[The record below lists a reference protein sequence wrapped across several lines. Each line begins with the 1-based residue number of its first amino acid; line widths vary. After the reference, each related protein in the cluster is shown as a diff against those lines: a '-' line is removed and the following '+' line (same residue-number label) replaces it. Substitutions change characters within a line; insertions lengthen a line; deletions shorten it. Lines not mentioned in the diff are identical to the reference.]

1 MKIENRKF
9 EIKIP
14 TIEGDQIAEVIALE
28 VPVVWDEEIGEW
40 LLTEEAHALI
50 EDTKA
55 RHMGLLLPQQFRQLR
70 QRHALT
76 QSEIGELF
84 QVGAKSWTRWETGKH
99 RPSRSVNLLIKAL
112 FDNQISIEYLRQSTV
127 GQSDLC
133 RIVRH
138 NFARRNAA
146 PAPLRMDMA
155 IGRQAMNDSTDFPE
169 SERVYC
175 KVS

>member
-1 MKIENRKF
+1 
-9 EIKIP
+9 
-14 TIEGDQIAEVIALE
+14 
-28 VPVVWDEEIGEW
+28 
-40 LLTEEAHALI
+40 
-50 EDTKA
+50 
-55 RHMGLLLPQQFRQLR
+55 MGLLLPLQFRQLR

-112 FDNQISIEYLRQSTV
+112 FDNHITVEYHRQSTV
-127 GQSDLC
+127 GQSDHS

-146 PAPLRMDMA
+146 PAPLRMDLA
-155 IGRQAMNDSTDFPE
+155 IGQQAMNDSTDLPE